1 MMQRCFLF
9 ALSFACFAA
18 FGAPVRAATATPH
31 PPTAYDTFVT
41 GATVQSGLIPIV
53 TKTGNVYLAL
63 SKSQLGA
70 DFIETSVP
78 ASGLGGFGPAPG
90 EPYVAPARILH
101 FDRVGNDVVLRWPNT
116 YAQVE
121 ASSPQALG
129 TSESLPS
136 SIIAVEP
143 IVAEDAATGTV
154 VISAAPFLS
163 DVGDFQAQFD
173 AEIASPLH
181 GYHLDPTRTLFTGSK
196 AFPQNDVLRVS
207 QTWASLNPDKIDNAP
222 DARSIEVRMSYN
234 IIAAPHDNYRP
245 RIADSRV
252 GYFVQ
257 PLIDFAS
264 DAHMTRNLYYISRWN
279 FAPAHP
285 GTPSNAT
292 NPIVFYLSNDIPTQY
307 RATVRDAL
315 LTWNGAFRRVG
326 ILNAIQVHQQPA
338 DPSWDPDDIRHNI
351 VRWID
356 TSRPEYGAEALIVTD
371 PRTGEELNVGINVDA
386 IEGMAGRLYRYVVA
400 PARGLADNAAA
411 ERQFTLQWLRATV
424 LHESGHDMGL
434 QHNFIGSMAYTARD
448 LQSQAFTQRYGV
460 ATSVMEYAPVNLWP
474 RGTPQ
479 GQYAQTVL
487 GPYDYHAI
495 QYGYEYVP
503 GASTPEQELPALRRV
518 ASMWSNP
525 TYRFASD
532 EDVAF
537 ANGHAID
544 PRVQQDDLT
553 DHPLQWCS
561 VQETMMHRI
570 MNDIDRRFPARGES
584 YADALRAFMIPLT
597 TYLRC
602 AMIPAHTIGGE
613 YLSRAHAGDPH
624 SAPPLTAVSRSQEQ
638 RAWHMLG
645 SGLFSDQAWAF
656 SPSVLDRLTYSEIS
670 SFTNATWAYVPSPRH
685 DVAVSQIAAA
695 AQDAVL
701 NELFAP
707 LTLARIDD
715 LSLKYRAGS
724 TMSLADLFDWARAS
738 IFGDLATGAVAHDG
752 VVRRDLQVRYA
763 KRLAALWTSP
773 APGTPSDAQAL
784 ARLQLVYLEQDAGSG
799 LQHRNLNELTQAH
812 LQALAAIAHQ
822 ALQARATIA
831 PPPAPAPSPAG

>member
-1 MMQRCFLF
+1 MMQRRVLL
-9 ALSFACFAA
+9 ALSLAFFAA
-18 FGAPVRAATATPH
+18 LGAPALAAAVTPQ
-31 PPTAYDTFVT
+31 PSAYDAFVT
-41 GATVQSGLIPIV
+41 GATVQPGLIPIV
-53 TKTGNVYLAL
+53 TKEGNVYLVL
-63 SKSQLGA
+63 SKAQLGA

-78 ASGLGGFGPAPG
+78 ASGLGGFGPAQG
-90 EPYVAPARILH
+90 EPYVAPARVLH
-101 FDRVGNDVVLRWPNT
+101 FDRVGNRVVLRWPNT
-116 YAQVE
+116 YAQVD
-121 ASSPQALG
+121 ASSPQELG
-129 TSESLPS
+129 TEQSLPS

-143 IVAEDAATGTV
+143 IVAQDAATGTV
-154 VISAAPFLS
+154 VISAAAFLA
-163 DVGDFQAQFD
+163 DVGNYQAQFD
-173 AEIASPLH
+173 AQIASPLH
-181 GYHLDPTRTLFTGSK
+181 GYHLDPTRTLFAGTK

-207 QTWASLNPDKIDNAP
+207 QTWASAQPNTIDNAP
-222 DARSIEVRMSYN
+222 DARSIDVEMSYN
-234 IIAAPHDNYRP
+234 IIAAPHDGYRP

-264 DAHMTRNLYYISRWN
+264 DEHMTRNLYYISRWN

-292 NPIVFYLSNDIPTQY
+292 NPLVFYLSDDIPTQY

-315 LTWNGAFRRVG
+315 LAWNDAFRRVG
-326 ILNAIQVHQQPA
+326 ILNAIEVRQQPA
-338 DPSWDPDDIRHNI
+338 DASWDADDIRHNV

-371 PRTGEELNVGINVDA
+371 PRTGEELNVGVNVDA
-386 IEGMAGRLYRYVVA
+386 IEGMAGRIYRYIVA
-400 PARGLADNAAA
+400 PARGLADSAAA
-411 ERQFTLQWLRATV
+411 EQRFTLELLYATV

-448 LQSQAFTQRYGV
+448 LQSQAFTRRYGV
-460 ATSVMEYAPVNLWP
+460 ATSVMEYAPINLWP
-474 RGTPQ
+474 RGTAQ
-479 GQYAQTVL
+479 GEYAQSVL

-518 ASMWSNP
+518 ASMWSDP

-537 ANGHAID
+537 ATGHAID

-553 DHPLQWCS
+553 NHPLQWCS

-570 MNDIDRRFPARGES
+570 MNDVDQRFPRRGES
-584 YADALRAFMIPLT
+584 YEDARRAFLMPLT

-613 YLSRAHAGDPH
+613 YLSRAHAGDPN
-624 SAPPLTAVSRSQEQ
+624 ATAPLTAVPRAQEE
-638 RAWHMLG
+638 RAWHLLG

-670 SFTNATWAYVPSPRH
+670 SFTDATWAYVPSPRH
-685 DVAVSQIAAA
+685 DVAVSQIAAT
-695 AQDAVL
+695 AQDVVL

-715 LSLKYRAGS
+715 LSLKYRAGA

-738 IFGDLATGAVAHDG
+738 IFGDLTTGAVARDG
-752 VVRRDLQVRYA
+752 VVRRDLQIRYA

-773 APGTPSDAQAL
+773 APGTPTDAQAL
-784 ARLQLVYLEQDAGSG
+784 ARLQLVYLERDAGTG
-799 LQHRNLNELTQAH
+799 LQHSDLNELTQAH

-831 PPPAPAPSPAG
+831 PPPVLPATP